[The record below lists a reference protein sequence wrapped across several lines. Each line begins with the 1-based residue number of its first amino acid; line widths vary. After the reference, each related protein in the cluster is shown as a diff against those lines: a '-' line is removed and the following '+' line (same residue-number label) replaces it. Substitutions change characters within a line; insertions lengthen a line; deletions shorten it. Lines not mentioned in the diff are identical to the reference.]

1 MSDITK
7 LNKNELITSI
17 KVYYLKKG
25 IQCDNLTKYSRNKLI
40 NLMIDNDIEYIDK
53 ETLKNEILSV
63 ETNNY
68 LKEIIYGNF
77 IKYENIPYD
86 IIKEVGVDSSNIDL
100 ENIISK
106 YELKHENE
114 FKTIK
119 EFAFN
124 LYKLYKNYCDTNG
137 IKNECVYITI
147 PSITQSFKSLIRSP

>member
-1 MSDITK
+1 
-7 LNKNELITSI
+7 
-17 KVYYLKKG
+17 
-25 IQCDNLTKYSRNKLI
+25 
-40 NLMIDNDIEYIDK
+40 MIDNDIEYIDK